1 TIVLKEEHEK
11 DGTAEGEKP
20 RATIFFVAYTRD
32 DAVAYERPITFAF
45 NGGPGSSSV
54 WLPLGL
60 LGPQRVQFDDEGWP
74 LPPPYRLIENDY
86 SLLDVSDLVFID
98 PVSTGYSRVVPGE
111 KPTEFHGFK
120 KDIESVGD
128 FIRLYT
134 TRYRRWGSP
143 KYLAGESYGTTRA
156 AGLAGYLQERHGMYL
171 NGIMLISVVLN
182 FQTLEFE
189 HGNDL
194 PYVFFLPTYCAT
206 AWYHRRLAEDLQH
219 DLRTT
224 LHEVERFAYDRYLPA
239 LMRGSALDSHE
250 RAAIVAALARYTG
263 LSAEYIEHSNLRIR
277 DDRFVKQLLR
287 SEQQTVGRLDSRF
300 TGSDRDAAGER
311 SDYDPSYAAILG
323 PYTATLHDYLS
334 GALGYH
340 SDLPYEVLSGRVHP
354 WSYAEHQNRYVDV
367 GETLRQALALNP
379 ALRIY
384 VASGY
389 FDLATPHFATDY
401 TLNQLAISA
410 EQRRNVQVAY
420 YEAGHMMYAHLP
432 SLVRLKADLAQFVR

>member
-1 TIVLKEEHEK
+1 
-11 DGTAEGEKP
+11 
-20 RATIFFVAYTRD
+20 
-32 DAVAYERPITFAF
+32 
-45 NGGPGSSSV
+45 
-54 WLPLGL
+54 
-60 LGPQRVQFDDEGWP
+60 
-74 LPPPYRLIENDY
+74 
-86 SLLDVSDLVFID
+86 
-98 PVSTGYSRVVPGE
+98 
-111 KPTEFHGFK
+111 
-120 KDIESVGD
+120 
-128 FIRLYT
+128 
-134 TRYRRWGSP
+134 
-143 KYLAGESYGTTRA
+143 
-156 AGLAGYLQERHGMYL
+156 
-171 NGIMLISVVLN
+171 
-182 FQTLEFE
+182 
-189 HGNDL
+189 
-194 PYVFFLPTYCAT
+194 
-206 AWYHRRLAEDLQH
+206 
-219 DLRTT
+219 
-224 LHEVERFAYDRYLPA
+224 
-239 LMRGSALDSHE
+239 RGSALDSHE